1 MGPFILFGAKFYIL
15 TESSRRRNA
24 MISTEDSL
32 RRTANRT
39 RFEILAKIVSVAS
52 HGALKT
58 HIMYRANLSH
68 RQLEKYL
75 GFLEKN
81 GLVKQVADENNGN
94 RLYQVTE
101 KGFEFLRE
109 YSRVSAFVGET

>member
-1 MGPFILFGAKFYIL
+1 MSIKSGLQ
-15 TESSRRRNA
+15 
-24 MISTEDSL
+24 
-32 RRTANRT
+32 RTPNRT
-39 RFEILAKIVSVAS
+39 RFEILAKMVSVAS

-81 GLVKQVADENNGN
+81 GLVEQVAHEDTGN
-94 RLYQVTE
+94 RLYHVTE
-101 KGFEFLRE
+101 KGLEFLRE
-109 YSRVSAFVGET
+109 YSRVSAFVAES

>member
-1 MGPFILFGAKFYIL
+1 MKNGLQ
-15 TESSRRRNA
+15 
-24 MISTEDSL
+24 
-32 RRTANRT
+32 RTANRT
-39 RFEILAKIVSVAS
+39 RFEILAKMVLVAS

-81 GLVKQVADENNGN
+81 GLVKQVPDDDTGN

-101 KGFEFLRE
+101 KGLEFLRE
-109 YSRVSAFVGET
+109 YSHVSAFVAET

>member
-1 MGPFILFGAKFYIL
+1 MMPIAHGL
-15 TESSRRRNA
+15 E
-24 MISTEDSL
+24 
-32 RRTANRT
+32 RTANRT
-39 RFEILAKIVSVAS
+39 RFEILAKIVMVAS

-75 GFLEKN
+75 RFVEKN
-81 GLVKQVADENNGN
+81 GLVEQVADEDTGN

-101 KGFEFLRE
+101 KGLEFLRE
-109 YSRVSAFVGET
+109 YSRLSTFVAET